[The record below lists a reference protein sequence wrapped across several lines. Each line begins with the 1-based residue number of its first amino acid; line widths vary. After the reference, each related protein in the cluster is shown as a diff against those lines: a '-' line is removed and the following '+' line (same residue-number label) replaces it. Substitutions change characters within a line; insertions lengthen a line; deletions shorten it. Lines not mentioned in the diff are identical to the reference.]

1 MTDMESGTYDVILEK
16 GTIDA
21 LMVNQPDPW
30 TVSEEM
36 AETIDRVLS
45 HVSILYLKKNLK
57 IIFFRFVFQ
66 KYLFCMLKS
75 HYGIVEVCAMNALHN
90 ANSPLGSN
98 LSLFAL

>member
-1 MTDMESGTYDVILEK
+1 MTDMESGTYDVIMEK

-36 AETIDRVLS
+36 AGTIDRVLS

-57 IIFFRFVFQ
+57 IFF
-66 KYLFCMLKS
+66 LFCISEMS
-75 HYGIVEVCAMNALHN
+75 ILHVKK
-90 ANSPLGSN
+90 PLRHC
-98 LSLFAL
+98 

>member
-1 MTDMESGTYDVILEK
+1 MTDMESGTYDVIMEK

-45 HVSILYLKKNLK
+45 HVSMLYLKKK
-57 IIFFRFVFQ
+57 I
-66 KYLFCMLKS
+66 
-75 HYGIVEVCAMNALHN
+75 
-90 ANSPLGSN
+90 
-98 LSLFAL
+98 